1 MDMKTMSDRKHSN
14 TIITNESTLQ
24 RRDWIE
30 RALSGVRSKTGK
42 EEATGKCPDK
52 AARPALYIVGS
63 QRVR

>member
-30 RALSGVRSKTGK
+30 RAVSGVRSKASSDEITG
-42 EEATGKCPDK
+42 GCSDK

-63 QRVR
+63 QRAR